1 MIHKTMNIYEIL
13 EQLRKKKNPVFT
25 TNEIARISHLKK
37 SCAIVS
43 IKRMVDKELLFRV
56 AKGIYALEQDPFL
69 YASYIIPNSYIS
81 FNAALYLH
89 KVIDQIPSTIHVVVP
104 KRVKKKVD
112 GLTFV
117 SLPKKAFFGFKS
129 MNYKG
134 YYIWVANKE
143 KALIDITYKFGKLPQ
158 NIKNINKKKFDHYAK
173 AIKLKSHNRRKYY
186 DY

>member
-43 IKRMVDKELLFRV
+43 IKRMVDKALLFRV

-69 YASYIIPNSYIS
+69 NASYIIPNSYIS

-89 KVIDQIPSTIHVVVP
+89 KAIDQIPSTIHVVVP
-104 KRVKKKVD
+104 RRVKKKVE
-112 GLTFV
+112 GVTFV
-117 SLPKKAFFGFKS
+117 SLPKKAFFGFEAIK
-129 MNYKG
+129 YRG
-134 YYIWVANKE
+134 YSLWVADKE
-143 KALIDITYKFGKLPQ
+143 KALIDITYKYGHLPQ
-158 NIKNINKKKFDHYAK
+158 TIEKINKKKLVRYAK
-173 AIKLKSHNRRKYY
+173 LMELKISEQEEKL
-186 DY
+186 